1 VGVCGIFKH
10 FPRFEFFLL
19 PNIVHARPHA
29 GNANRWAFPS
39 EQNMKIKTIGILI
52 VVISLLSCTQPPTEL
67 PVLSNNETVQSK
79 GEIVLLDYAVSPNSD
94 KLALL
99 DNTGVYIYDLT
110 SIQKTSFLEFDNN
123 DYTTIL
129 SGAVAFSADGKKL
142 AISGKFDE
150 AEITIWDIKSQKP
163 VTSIK
168 SLPKN
173 HFVTE
178 IEFSPNGNSI
188 LIRNTNTEI
197 EKCQGYISDKVILQS
212 VSENKVLFEMNQ
224 CRIYPPLYFRF
235 TDNGE
240 IFLYSGSMSAEH
252 TVYFIES
259 NTGKVISQSVHY
271 WTEEGY
277 HFYDVS
283 PDGSLNL
290 VEKNY
295 KTYLLDSKSDDILN
309 SIESK
314 NVLNSVEGKVVLVY
328 TENSFVVSS
337 YNPNP
342 QWFFWEDGKF
352 KCAYN
357 GVKLSPEI
365 KTSTNRE
372 MFAIKNSNTE
382 LQIWKVSTCEMVRKF
397 QFDKQT
403 WK

>member
-1 VGVCGIFKH
+1 
-10 FPRFEFFLL
+10 
-19 PNIVHARPHA
+19 
-29 GNANRWAFPS
+29 
-39 EQNMKIKTIGILI
+39 MKIIGILLA
-52 VVISLLSCTQPPTEL
+52 VISLVSCTPPPTEL
-67 PVLSNNETVQSK
+67 PLASNNEVVQST
-79 GEIVLLDYAVSPNSD
+79 GEIVLLDYAFSPNSD

-99 DNTGVYIYDLT
+99 DNTGVYIYDL
-110 SIQKTSFLEFDNN
+110 SSMQKTSFLEFDNS

-129 SGAVAFSADGKKL
+129 SGAVAFSPDGKKL

-150 AEITIWDIKSQKP
+150 AKITIWDIESQKP
-163 VTSIK
+163 LTTIQG
-168 SLPKN
+168 LPKN

-178 IEFSPNGNSI
+178 IEFSPNENSI
-188 LIRNTNTEI
+188 FIRNTNTEF
-197 EKCQGYISDKVILQS
+197 ENCQGYISDKVILQS
-212 VSENKVLFEMNQ
+212 NIENKVLFEMNQ

-235 TDNGE
+235 INNGE
-240 IFLYSGSMSAEH
+240 LFLYSGSMSAEH
-252 TVYFIES
+252 TVYFVES

-295 KTYLLDSKSDDILN
+295 QTYLLDSNFDDISN
-309 SIESK
+309 SIRSK
-314 NVLNSVEGKVVLVY
+314 NILNSVEGKIVLIY
-328 TENSFVVSS
+328 AENSFVVSS

-342 QWFFWEDGKF
+342 QWAFWEDGKF

-372 MFAIKNSNTE
+372 MFAIKQSNTE
-382 LQIWKVSTCEMVRKF
+382 LQIWKVATCEMVGIF